1 MISDELDLKINNFLY
16 RFFDIC
22 SPRECTI
29 CGERLSIDEELICSP
44 CNLHLPRTY
53 FAQTA
58 YNNEM
63 AQRFWGLMP
72 IERAA
77 AWIFYDPKSDATSVI
92 LRMKYNNHPEYGE
105 ILGSLAA
112 REFQPYHFFDSID
125 ALIPIPLAPNRFK
138 QRGFNQSLE
147 IARGVQK
154 VTQLPILNNVIKRT
168 VFKESQ
174 THKTRSER
182 DKNVE
187 GVFQLYPEA
196 NIQGKHILLIDDV
209 VTTGATALSCGKELL
224 KAGNVKISILSIG
237 FTKG

>member
-1 MISDELDLKINNFLY
+1 
-16 RFFDIC
+16 
-22 SPRECTI
+22 
-29 CGERLSIDEELICSP
+29 
-44 CNLHLPRTY
+44 
-53 FAQTA
+53 
-58 YNNEM
+58 M

-77 AWIFYDPKSDATSVI
+77 AWVFYDPKSDATSVI

-168 VFKESQ
+168 VVKSSYTAVISHYDLAHSRTICKKLFKVYGK
-174 THKTRSER
+174 KT
-182 DKNVE
+182 VYT
-187 GVFQLYPEA
+187 V
-196 NIQGKHILLIDDV
+196 
-209 VTTGATALSCGKELL
+209 
-224 KAGNVKISILSIG
+224 
-237 FTKG
+237 

>member
-1 MISDELDLKINNFLY
+1 MKLKVVTL
-16 RFFDIC
+16 
-22 SPRECTI
+22 
-29 CGERLSIDEELICSP
+29 
-44 CNLHLPRTY
+44 
-53 FAQTA
+53 
-58 YNNEM
+58 EM
-63 AQRFWGLMP
+63 AK
-72 IERAA
+72 A
-77 AWIFYDPKSDATSVI
+77 Y
-92 LRMKYNNHPEYGE
+92 
-105 ILGSLAA
+105 
-112 REFQPYHFFDSID
+112 
-125 ALIPIPLAPNRFK
+125 PNRFK

-187 GVFQLYPEA
+187 GVFQLCPEA
-196 NIQGKHILLIDDV
+196 NIQGKHIMLIDDV